1 MWSKTFYQQ
10 QVPKKS
16 LFQKLICDFSHIW
29 FMQSQME
36 IKTSQMDWVSIQLRV
51 FSNLCN
57 RNKKGSLL
65 IKIIVRK
72 TSFTWEKNG
81 RKVVIWRILH
91 TINKLRIW
99 VRKQCFLLRVSNKA
113 LLPVC
118 DLESA
123 IWYKKYLCVNQ
134 WW

>member
-16 LFQKLICDFSHIW
+16 LFQKLICDFSHFW

-36 IKTSQMDWVSIQLRV
+36 RTSSQMDWVSIQLRV
-51 FSNLCN
+51 FSYLCN

-65 IKIIVRK
+65 IEIIVGK

-99 VRKQCFLLRVSNKA
+99 VLKQCFLLRVSNKTF
-113 LLPVC
+113 LPVC

-123 IWYKKYLCVNQ
+123 LWYKKYFCVNQ